1 MSGGRGTAVLV
12 SGGAGY
18 VGSHVVLALAGAGY
32 RPVVL
37 DDLSRGRRGA
47 VPEGVELVEADAGDR
62 DAVAALAETRGIRAA
77 VHLAGAPGV
86 DGPAEAAFRDVRMSR
101 AFVDACASG
110 GVRRLVLTSSAA
122 VYGAG
127 AGPAS
132 AYGAAK
138 LAAEEAAR
146 GAFPGAGRSHAVLRC
161 FNVAGA
167 DPALR
172 AGPGR
177 GQGLVQLACEAALG
191 LREGLTVNGTD
202 WETPDGTCVRDWV
215 HVRDAAA
222 AHVAAL
228 GALEGGAASL
238 TAEVGTGR
246 GHSVH
251 AVLAAVERASGARLS
266 ARDGPRRPGD
276 VAVSVAAAE
285 RIARLPG
292 WRARHGLDAAVTD
305 ALAWARAGSADS
317 RGVAEPAAAG
327 AGVPAG
333 ARR

>member
-37 DDLSRGRRGA
+37 DDLSGGRRGA
-47 VPEGVELVEADAGDR
+47 VPEGVELIEVDAGDR
-62 DAVAALAETRGIRAA
+62 VAVAALAETRGIRAA

-86 DGPAEAAFRDVRMSR
+86 DGPGETAWRDAAMSR
-101 AFVDACASG
+101 AFVDACASA

-138 LAAEEAAR
+138 RAAEQAVR
-146 GAFPGAGRSHAVLRC
+146 GAFAGPARSHAVLRC

-177 GQGLVQLACEAALG
+177 GQGLVRLACEAALG
-191 LREGLTVNGTD
+191 LREGLAVNGTD

-228 GALEGGAASL
+228 GALERGAASL

-246 GHSVH
+246 GHSVRE
-251 AVLAAVERASGARLS
+251 VLAAVERASGARLS

-305 ALAWARAGSADS
+305 ALAWTRARAGGADG
-317 RGVAEPAAAG
+317 RALPDPVA
-327 AGVPAG
+327 AG